1 MCHLLNI
8 GIDNSTIKYAV
19 INQSND
25 FSMSYYFF
33 TISIKLLEVQSFP
46 DVNCFLC
53 NQSPIHALHLL
64 VGKLL
69 DFQIDCAHIPFSYV
83 CLNLIARDAWFNFY

>member
-8 GIDNSTIKYAV
+8 DIDNSTIKYAV

-25 FSMSYYFF
+25 FSMSCYFF

-46 DVNCFLC
+46 DVNCFFVYPITYTCTSSIGRKAIRFPDRLC
-53 NQSPIHALHLL
+53 AYSL
-64 VGKLL
+64 
-69 DFQIDCAHIPFSYV
+69 
-83 CLNLIARDAWFNFY
+83 